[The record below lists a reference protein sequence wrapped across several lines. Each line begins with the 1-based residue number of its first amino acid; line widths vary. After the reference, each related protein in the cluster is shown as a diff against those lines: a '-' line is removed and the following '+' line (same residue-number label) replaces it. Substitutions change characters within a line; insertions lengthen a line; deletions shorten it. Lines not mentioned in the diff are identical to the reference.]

1 MYVNYS
7 FHFKTECA
15 KVKTGKRM
23 REHEENERKRGSVFM
38 TDVLFY
44 QNYTPVADVCT
55 IAISTIHW
63 FLLGSTYAIKKKNL
77 SLFRVVNFLVM
88 FAAISNI
95 TYHEFVKV
103 LSYENIGWVYVTRN
117 MTYLSLFFAYALYC
131 VYVWNLVGVQG
142 RKRTCFKC
150 AVWGGFAIFGLI
162 EVTTAFTKMGFYI
175 DGSLQIHQ
183 NYYLDVFRLDY
194 IYNTVLIVAL
204 LVLYRRKFVSKIFH
218 CMMGVLGV
226 LIFIMVLQAFLL
238 STSYVCIAFT
248 FPIIAALFLFHYNGY
263 DVETGTLDG
272 KSFGAYISEL
282 GNKPFQMISLRVQD
296 MTESKRKE
304 LLEQIFELN
313 EQVFHASCVFR
324 MRSEKAL
331 IVFQT
336 EKNKKIEQKMEQLL
350 SSIESLYD
358 RYHMEYKIILMQSGQ
373 GLVTGND
380 YLSMAEFAEA
390 RMSANSVYRCEK
402 QDVDAFSKA
411 SYILKELQ
419 DIHVKQ
425 DMSDA
430 RVLVYCQPVLN
441 TKTNTFTSAEALMR
455 LDLPECGLVFPDL
468 FIPLA
473 ERHGYIHTLSRIIL
487 NKTCKQV
494 KRLEEEGYQLERVSV
509 NFSIIE
515 LKDKDFCEDITRIIR
530 ENDLPYGKIAI
541 ELTESR
547 SEKDF
552 ENVKNVMQNLQ
563 GLGVKFYLDD
573 FGTGYS
579 NFERIIGLPIDI
591 IKFDRSLTIL
601 AGKNAESRF
610 LVGSFSDIFKKSNYQ
625 ILFEGVENERDE
637 NQCKE
642 MNALY
647 LQGYKYSKPIPMEHL
662 TEFLKKVV

>member
-15 KVKTGKRM
+15 KVEAGKSM

-55 IAISTIHW
+55 VAISTIHW

-103 LSYENIGWVYVTRN
+103 LSHENIGWVYVTRN
-117 MTYLSLFFAYALYC
+117 MTYLSLFLAYALYC

-150 AVWGGFAIFGLI
+150 AVWGGFAIFALI
-162 EVTTAFTKMGFYI
+162 EVTTAFTKIGFYI
-175 DGSLQIHQ
+175 DESLQIHQ
-183 NYYLDVFRLDY
+183 NYYLHVFRLDY

-226 LIFIMVLQAFLL
+226 SIFIMVLQAFLL

-272 KSFGAYISEL
+272 KSFGAYINEL

-296 MTESKRKE
+296 MTEVKRRE

-350 SSIESLYD
+350 GSIEALYD
-358 RYHMEYKIILMQSGQ
+358 RYRMEYKIVLMKSGQ

-380 YLSMAEFAEA
+380 YLSMAEFAEE

-473 ERHGYIHTLSRIIL
+473 ERHGYIHTLSKIIL

>member
-1 MYVNYS
+1 
-7 FHFKTECA
+7 
-15 KVKTGKRM
+15 M

-44 QNYTPVADVCT
+44 QNYTPVADGCT

-103 LSYENIGWVYVTRN
+103 LSHENIGWVYATRN
-117 MTYLSLFFAYALYC
+117 MTYLSLFLAYALYC

-226 LIFIMVLQAFLL
+226 SIFIMVLQAFLL

-350 SSIESLYD
+350 SSIEALYD

>member
-1 MYVNYS
+1 M
-7 FHFKTECA
+7 
-15 KVKTGKRM
+15 
-23 REHEENERKRGSVFM
+23 
-38 TDVLFY
+38 
-44 QNYTPVADVCT
+44 
-55 IAISTIHW
+55 
-63 FLLGSTYAIKKKNL
+63 
-77 SLFRVVNFLVM
+77 
-88 FAAISNI
+88 
-95 TYHEFVKV
+95 
-103 LSYENIGWVYVTRN
+103 
-117 MTYLSLFFAYALYC
+117 
-131 VYVWNLVGVQG
+131 
-142 RKRTCFKC
+142 
-150 AVWGGFAIFGLI
+150 
-162 EVTTAFTKMGFYI
+162 
-175 DGSLQIHQ
+175 
-183 NYYLDVFRLDY
+183 
-194 IYNTVLIVAL
+194 
-204 LVLYRRKFVSKIFH
+204 
-218 CMMGVLGV
+218 
-226 LIFIMVLQAFLL
+226 
-238 STSYVCIAFT
+238 CIAFT

-263 DVETGTLDG
+263 DMETGTLDG

-296 MTESKRKE
+296 MTEVKRRE

-350 SSIESLYD
+350 GSIEALYD
-358 RYHMEYKIILMQSGQ
+358 RYRMEYKIVLMKSGQ

-380 YLSMAEFAEA
+380 YLSMAEFAEE

-473 ERHGYIHTLSRIIL
+473 ERHGYIHTLSKIIL

-662 TEFLKKVV
+662 NEFLKKVV

>member
-1 MYVNYS
+1 
-7 FHFKTECA
+7 
-15 KVKTGKRM
+15 
-23 REHEENERKRGSVFM
+23 M
-38 TDVLFY
+38 TDVLYY

-55 IAISTIHW
+55 VAISTIHC

-77 SLFRVVNFLVM
+77 SLFRIVNFLVM

-95 TYHEFVKV
+95 AYHEFIKV
-103 LSYENIGWVYVTRN
+103 LSHGTVGWVYVTRN
-117 MTYLSLFFAYALYC
+117 MTYLSLFLVYALFC
-131 VYVWNLVGVQG
+131 VYVWNLVGAQG
-142 RKRTCFKC
+142 RKRKYFKF
-150 AVWGGFAIFGLI
+150 AVWGGFAVFSLV
-162 EVTTAFTKMGFYI
+162 ELTTAFTKLGFYI
-175 DGSLQIHQ
+175 DENLQIHQ
-183 NYYLDVFRLDY
+183 NYYLDVFRMDY
-194 IYNTVLIVAL
+194 IYNTVLIVTF

-226 LIFIMVLQAFLL
+226 SVAIMILQAFLL
-238 STSYVCIAFT
+238 STSYICIAFT

-272 KSFGAYISEL
+272 KSFGAYIGEL
-282 GNKPFQMISLRVQD
+282 GNKSFQIISLRVQD
-296 MTESKRKE
+296 MTEVRRKE

-331 IVFQT
+331 IVFQAD
-336 EKNKKIEQKMEQLL
+336 KNKKIDRKLEQLL
-350 SSIESLYD
+350 SSIETLYD
-358 RYHMEYKIILMQSGQ
+358 RYHMEYKIVLMQSGQ

-380 YLSMAEFAEA
+380 YLSMVEFAEE
-390 RMSANSVYRCEK
+390 RMPVNSVYRCEK
-402 QDVDAFSKA
+402 QDVDAFSRA

-419 DIHVKQ
+419 DIHAKQ
-425 DMSDA
+425 DMNDD

-441 TKTNTFTSAEALMR
+441 TATNTFTSAEALMR
-455 LDLPECGLVFPDL
+455 LDLPECGMVFPDL

-473 ERHGYIHTLSRIIL
+473 ERHGYIHTLSKIIL
-487 NKTCKQV
+487 NKTCRQV
-494 KRLEEEGYQLERVSV
+494 RWLEEAGYQIERVSV

-515 LKDKDFCEDITRIIR
+515 LKDRGFCEDITRIIR

-552 ENVKNVMQNLQ
+552 EIVKNVMQNLQ

-601 AGKNAESRF
+601 AGKDAESRF

-625 ILFEGVENERDE
+625 ILFEGVENEKDE

-662 TEFLKKVV
+662 THFLKKVV

>member
-1 MYVNYS
+1 
-7 FHFKTECA
+7 
-15 KVKTGKRM
+15 M

-103 LSYENIGWVYVTRN
+103 LSHENIGWVYATRN
-117 MTYLSLFFAYALYC
+117 MTYLSLFLAYALYC

-150 AVWGGFAIFGLI
+150 AVWGGFAIFALI
-162 EVTTAFTKMGFYI
+162 EVTTAFTKIGFYI
-175 DGSLQIHQ
+175 DESLQIHQ

-226 LIFIMVLQAFLL
+226 SIFIMVLQAFLL

-272 KSFGAYISEL
+272 KSFGAYINEL

-313 EQVFHASCVFR
+313 EQIFHASCVFR

-350 SSIESLYD
+350 SSIEALYD

>member
-1 MYVNYS
+1 
-7 FHFKTECA
+7 
-15 KVKTGKRM
+15 
-23 REHEENERKRGSVFM
+23 
-38 TDVLFY
+38 
-44 QNYTPVADVCT
+44 
-55 IAISTIHW
+55 
-63 FLLGSTYAIKKKNL
+63 
-77 SLFRVVNFLVM
+77 
-88 FAAISNI
+88 
-95 TYHEFVKV
+95 
-103 LSYENIGWVYVTRN
+103 
-117 MTYLSLFFAYALYC
+117 
-131 VYVWNLVGVQG
+131 
-142 RKRTCFKC
+142 
-150 AVWGGFAIFGLI
+150 
-162 EVTTAFTKMGFYI
+162 
-175 DGSLQIHQ
+175 
-183 NYYLDVFRLDY
+183 
-194 IYNTVLIVAL
+194 
-204 LVLYRRKFVSKIFH
+204 
-218 CMMGVLGV
+218 
-226 LIFIMVLQAFLL
+226 
-238 STSYVCIAFT
+238 
-248 FPIIAALFLFHYNGY
+248 
-263 DVETGTLDG
+263 
-272 KSFGAYISEL
+272 
-282 GNKPFQMISLRVQD
+282 

-494 KRLEEEGYQLERVSV
+494 KRLEKEGYQLERVSV

>member
-1 MYVNYS
+1 M
-7 FHFKTECA
+7 
-15 KVKTGKRM
+15 
-23 REHEENERKRGSVFM
+23 
-38 TDVLFY
+38 
-44 QNYTPVADVCT
+44 
-55 IAISTIHW
+55 
-63 FLLGSTYAIKKKNL
+63 
-77 SLFRVVNFLVM
+77 
-88 FAAISNI
+88 
-95 TYHEFVKV
+95 
-103 LSYENIGWVYVTRN
+103 
-117 MTYLSLFFAYALYC
+117 
-131 VYVWNLVGVQG
+131 
-142 RKRTCFKC
+142 
-150 AVWGGFAIFGLI
+150 
-162 EVTTAFTKMGFYI
+162 
-175 DGSLQIHQ
+175 
-183 NYYLDVFRLDY
+183 FRLDY

-226 LIFIMVLQAFLL
+226 SIFIMVLQAFLL

-272 KSFGAYISEL
+272 KSFGAYINEL

-296 MTESKRKE
+296 MTEVKRRE

-350 SSIESLYD
+350 GSIEALYD
-358 RYHMEYKIILMQSGQ
+358 RYRMEYKIVLMKSGQ

-380 YLSMAEFAEA
+380 YLSMAEFAEE

-473 ERHGYIHTLSRIIL
+473 ERHGYIHTLSKIIL

-494 KRLEEEGYQLERVSV
+494 KRLEKEGYQLERVSV

-662 TEFLKKVV
+662 NEFLKKVV